1 MRHTAGACYECGAR
15 VLMARPRKRCPACR
29 QRAQAAN
36 KLRWVRTKR
45 GTIAPETDRD
55 LSPAAIER
63 ILARLDLEQ
72 RHARKARLET
82 PEGWK

>member
-1 MRHTAGACYECGAR
+1 MCGGPTGRLSRLVRYCHGCVKARDRASKQRYKRDVLGCVPRLPPPPTAEPG
-15 VLMARPRKRCPACR
+15 
-29 QRAQAAN
+29 
-36 KLRWVRTKR
+36 
-45 GTIAPETDRD
+45 D
-55 LSPAAIER
+55 LSAAAIER

>member
-1 MRHTAGACYECGAR
+1 
-15 VLMARPRKRCPACR
+15 
-29 QRAQAAN
+29 
-36 KLRWVRTKR
+36 VRTKR
-45 GTIAPETDRD
+45 GTLAPATDRD
-55 LSPAAIER
+55 LSAAAIER